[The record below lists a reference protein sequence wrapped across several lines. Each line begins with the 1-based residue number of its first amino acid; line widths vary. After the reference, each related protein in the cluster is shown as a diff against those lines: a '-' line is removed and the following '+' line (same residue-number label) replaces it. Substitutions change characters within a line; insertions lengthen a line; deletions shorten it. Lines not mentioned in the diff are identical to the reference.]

1 MSVVGDEQRSLVFLP
16 GAAGA
21 SEFWLP
27 VARRLPD
34 GWRKTLLNWPG
45 AGDEPRDPEIAGFGD
60 LTDRVSRSVD
70 GRIDLIAQSM
80 GGIVALALALQDPQR
95 VRRLV
100 LVATSGGLDVAQ
112 FGAADWRD
120 EYRKKYPNAAP
131 WISEQ
136 RVDHTEF
143 LPTIRVATLL
153 IWGDMDPISP
163 VAIGRRLAQLL
174 PNSDL
179 RVLAGG
185 THSLAH
191 DRPDE
196 VASLIEDHLR

>member
-120 EYRKKYPNAAP
+120 EYRKEYPNAAP